1 MYMNYS
7 NKDYIEHL
15 RRKYPP
21 GTRLQLSC
29 MEDDFYGMLAIG
41 GAKAMTERKVK
52 LDRANKSILLR
63 ALGDVYYGQRA
74 RGGSAEETGR
84 LILRVNDLP
93 AGGKLT
99 MSAAEYRLAK
109 AALNQLRT
117 QRLAE
122 GGYTDAVDDAL
133 TRLLHAHTP
142 LFIW

>member
-1 MYMNYS
+1 MDLNKYLNKAALPETQYS
-7 NKDYIEHL
+7 KEEY
-15 RRKYPP
+15 
-21 GTRLQLSC
+21 
-29 MEDDFYGMLAIG
+29 A
-41 GAKAMTERKVK
+41 AMKKTEREAVWVQV
-52 LDRANKSILLR
+52 DARM
-63 ALGDVYYGQRA
+63 GDVYYGQRA
-74 RGGSAEETGR
+74 NGGSTEVTGR

-99 MSAAEYRLAK
+99 LTAAEYRLAK

>member
-1 MYMNYS
+1 
-7 NKDYIEHL
+7 
-15 RRKYPP
+15 
-21 GTRLQLSC
+21 
-29 MEDDFYGMLAIG
+29 
-41 GAKAMTERKVK
+41 MTERKVK

-74 RGGSAEETGR
+74 RGGSAEETG
-84 LILRVNDLP
+84 
-93 AGGKLT
+93 
-99 MSAAEYRLAK
+99 RLAK

>member
-1 MYMNYS
+1 
-7 NKDYIEHL
+7 
-15 RRKYPP
+15 
-21 GTRLQLSC
+21 
-29 MEDDFYGMLAIG
+29 
-41 GAKAMTERKVK
+41 MTERKVK

-63 ALGDVYYGQRA
+63 ALGDVYYSQRG
-74 RGGSAEETGR
+74 RGYSGEDTGR

-93 AGGKLT
+93 NGGKLT
-99 MSAAEYRLAK
+99 MTAAEYQLAK
-109 AALNQLRT
+109 NALNQLRT

>member
-1 MYMNYS
+1 
-7 NKDYIEHL
+7 
-15 RRKYPP
+15 
-21 GTRLQLSC
+21 
-29 MEDDFYGMLAIG
+29 
-41 GAKAMTERKVK
+41 MTERKVK

-63 ALGDVYYGQRA
+63 ALGDVYH
-74 RGGSAEETGR
+74 GGSTEVTGR

-133 TRLLHAHTP
+133 ARLLHAHTP
-142 LFIW
+142 LLLW

>member
-1 MYMNYS
+1 MVFAGVQNIPDHNIGS
-7 NKDYIEHL
+7 T
-15 RRKYPP
+15 
-21 GTRLQLSC
+21 GT
-29 MEDDFYGMLAIG
+29 DDAFTLGIIQGRQNA
-41 GAKAMTERKVK
+41 GAKTMTERKVK

-74 RGGSAEETGR
+74 RGGSTEVTGR

-99 MSAAEYRLAK
+99 LSAAEYRLAK

>member
-1 MYMNYS
+1 
-7 NKDYIEHL
+7 
-15 RRKYPP
+15 
-21 GTRLQLSC
+21 
-29 MEDDFYGMLAIG
+29 
-41 GAKAMTERKVK
+41 MTERKVK

-84 LILRVNDLP
+84 LILRVNDL

>member
-1 MYMNYS
+1 MD
-7 NKDYIEHL
+7 NKIL
-15 RRKYPP
+15 WL
-21 GTRLQLSC
+21 GINQLQNELL
-29 MEDDFYGMLAIG
+29 ELG
-41 GAKAMTERKVK
+41 GELKMTIAQFF
-52 LDRANKSILLR
+52 RAN
-63 ALGDVYYGQRA
+63 
-74 RGGSAEETGR
+74 GGSTEVTGR

-99 MSAAEYRLAK
+99 LSAAEYHLAK

-133 TRLLHAHTP
+133 IRLLHAHTP

>member
-1 MYMNYS
+1 
-7 NKDYIEHL
+7 
-15 RRKYPP
+15 
-21 GTRLQLSC
+21 
-29 MEDDFYGMLAIG
+29 
-41 GAKAMTERKVK
+41 MTERKVK

-63 ALGDVYYGQRA
+63 ALGNVYYGQRA

-99 MSAAEYRLAK
+99 MSAAEYRLA
-109 AALNQLRT
+109 
-117 QRLAE
+117 E

-133 TRLLHAHTP
+133 IRLLHAHTP

>member
-1 MYMNYS
+1 
-7 NKDYIEHL
+7 
-15 RRKYPP
+15 
-21 GTRLQLSC
+21 
-29 MEDDFYGMLAIG
+29 
-41 GAKAMTERKVK
+41 MTERKVK

-74 RGGSAEETGR
+74 HGGSTEVTG
-84 LILRVNDLP
+84 RVNDLP